1 MEFVSQFLDI
11 FLHIDQFLTV
21 LVANHGTLVYA
32 IIALIIFCEVGLV
45 VAPFLPG
52 DSMLFVIGALC
63 ATGAMELP
71 IVLTL
76 FPVAA
81 IAGDNFNRLMGIAF
95 GHKAFRGKEG
105 RFFNQKNLDRAQSFF
120 EKYGARAITLCRF
133 IPFFR
138 TFVPFVA
145 GMAGMRWR
153 TFFLYSVMG
162 GAGWVAV
169 CVLAGYYFGN
179 LEFIKGHF
187 ELVLLTIIALSTL
200 PAVVEYLKKAR
211 SRKVLSVRAA
221 EPDPPPASATL
232 SPPAV
237 PPQARICRKILY
249 RPTFNREFFTKVG
262 LAQKARD
269 FCLGSG
275 HGTARASFRVHIL
288 RTRRTIRQYGDLA
301 FRPQRIAGSR
311 PARLLCTACRQPPD
325 QGLAV

>member
-1 MEFVSQFLDI
+1 MDLVSQFLDL

-21 LVANHGTLVYA
+21 LVGNHGALVYA

-63 ATGAMELP
+63 ATGAMDLA

-81 IAGDNFNRLMGIAF
+81 IAGDNFNRLMGISF
-95 GHKAFRGKEG
+95 GHKVFRGKEG

-153 TFFLYSVMG
+153 TFFPYSVLG

-187 ELVLLTIIALSTL
+187 ELVLLTIITISTL
-200 PAVVEYLKKAR
+200 PAVAGYLKKSL
-211 SRKVLSVRAA
+211 SRKRI
-221 EPDPPPASATL
+221 SAQSGEL
-232 SPPAV
+232 NPSPEHETYSQRSAF
-237 PPQARICRKILY
+237 PQARICKQILY
-249 RPTFNREFFTKVG
+249 RQVFSRGYFTKVG

-269 FCLGSG
+269 FYQGSG
-275 HGTARASFRVHIL
+275 YGAARIVFRVHVL
-288 RTRRTIRQYGDLA
+288 RTRRTIRKYGDLA
-301 FRPQRIAGSR
+301 LRHQGYAKSRRARP
-311 PARLLCTACRQPPD
+311 LCTACHLGAD
-325 QGLAV
+325 

>member
-1 MEFVSQFLDI
+1 MDLVSQFLDI
-11 FLHIDQFLTV
+11 FLHIDQFLIV
-21 LVANHGTLVYA
+21 LVENHGTLVYA

-63 ATGAMELP
+63 ATGAMDLTM
-71 IVLTL
+71 VLIL

-81 IAGDNFNRLMGIAF
+81 IAGDNFNRLMGISF

-153 TFFLYSVMG
+153 TFFPYSVLG

-187 ELVLLTIIALSTL
+187 ELVLLTIITVSTL
-200 PAVVEYLKKAR
+200 PAVAEYLKKSL
-211 SRKVLSVRAA
+211 SRKRISVQSG
-221 EPDPPPASATL
+221 ELNPSPEHKTHSQSIAS
-232 SPPAV
+232 PH
-237 PPQARICRKILY
+237 ARICKQTLY
-249 RPTFNREFFTKVG
+249 RQVFSRGFFTKVR
-262 LAQKARD
+262 LARTGRGSCQ
-269 FCLGSG
+269 GSG
-275 HGTARASFRVHIL
+275 PGAEKATFRPRIL
-288 RTRRTIRQYGDLA
+288 RTRRTIRKYGDLA
-301 FRPQRIAGSR
+301 LRHQGYAKSRRARP
-311 PARLLCTACRQPPD
+311 LCTACHLGAD
-325 QGLAV
+325 